1 MLNKTKRYMRLGRR
15 GSSPHRWFAQAALP
29 LAVAGAV
36 ALPALVPSTAAA
48 SGHACAGGFPTLDS
62 CVTVDGSGLHV
73 TKVQAGV
80 QDPADSQITGRF
92 HIWGDGLNWYSGEYV
107 FKARWWSFQT
117 FYSPFVPINR
127 NVPAGPIYGGWEY
140 LVHTNPN
147 RYGPP
152 VHYASVVVHK

>member
-1 MLNKTKRYMRLGRR
+1 MLSTLMRYARPARPE
-15 GSSPHRWFAQAALP
+15 SSPCLRFRRITLP
-29 LAVAGAV
+29 LAVAGTLAV
-36 ALPALVPSTAAA
+36 PALAPSPAAA
-48 SGHACAGGFPTLDS
+48 AGHACAGGATLDS
-62 CVTVDGSGLHV
+62 CVTVDGSGPYV
-73 TKVQAGV
+73 AQVQAGV